1 VPDETSPDPKPDSGV
16 SDDYDKIFGSGGEA
30 TGGGGDEE
38 GFLFDPSEAG
48 PGRIKPG
55 TYRAVICEP
64 PTKQISQNG
73 NPMMKVAFQITDGE
87 YTGQMQWRR
96 YMLSGRAGGWTKE
109 FLEAIG
115 LKDEAAGAAPIVPK
129 KLEGRRLLIKV
140 RVQRD
145 NPEYDEVFAVDP
157 HPDGVFGNEPAD
169 SPF

>member
-1 VPDETSPDPKPDSGV
+1 VPEDASSQSGN
-16 SDDYDKIFGSGGEA
+16 DDYDKIFGAGGEA
-30 TGGGGDEE
+30 TGGGGEEE
-38 GFLFDPSEAG
+38 GFLFDPTEAG

-55 TYRAVICEP
+55 TYRAVILEP

-96 YMLSGRAGGWTKE
+96 YMLSGKAGGWTKE

-115 LKDEAAGAAPIVPK
+115 CKDEASGSAPIVPK

-140 RVQRD
+140 RVQKND
-145 NPEYDEVFAVDP
+145 DQYDEVYAVEP
-157 HPDGVFGNEPAD
+157 HPDGVFGGDGPRGD